1 VSLSGTDSTGGGGVC
16 RGGLGAA
23 LLNFDVQLDFRN
35 LADGR
40 RFSQRQDWT
49 VPYTPGVLA
58 LPYYVT
64 GDSVGV
70 GTAFTRLLLQCGA
83 AGDPAA
89 RFTWIQV

>member
-1 VSLSGTDSTGGGGVC
+1 
-16 RGGLGAA
+16 
-23 LLNFDVQLDFRN
+23 
-35 LADGR
+35 
-40 RFSQRQDWT
+40 
-49 VPYTPGVLA
+49 VLA